1 MCLRSK
7 GKGTSCTSTSS
18 SMQTQCYDDK
28 IKWKRPTLQYFCLE
42 VTYKKS
48 VVGMAGKKEKQ
59 KQDNKKQWQKPLKR
73 KPRLRSGW
81 YSPQSH
87 HRGVRCCI

>member
-48 VVGMAGKKEKQ
+48 VVGMAGKKR
-59 KQDNKKQWQKPLKR
+59 NKNKITKSNDRNHSNGSLAYDQADIHLKATTEA
-73 KPRLRSGW
+73 
-81 YSPQSH
+81 
-87 HRGVRCCI
+87 